1 MGGGGR
7 AGRPPREP
15 PRGGRAIRS
24 ASRKVFHSNRSHSCR
39 IHRCN
44 CECGDYTFGT
54 ALSLTDYGPR
64 IGPITTG
71 GAVGGGAGSRSRS
84 QESLLVV
91 WGRLVAPHRARPCP
105 STRHARTPMV
115 AHATARPRDDGD
127 DRRRRRAT
135 AGDGGRRRAT
145 VGDGIDGAGSGVSRR
160 SAAPCRGRA
169 SGLRPCPA
177 AIARRCT
184 SRARAADRRQGAEPA
199 RMVDGRTRN
208 GPDENGISGS
218 RRSHSVDSHGR
229 SSNYPSLL
237 KPFAAASAVR
247 HPHGIPSA

>member
-1 MGGGGR
+1 MRRPDTDSTREDPQASGR
-7 AGRPPREP
+7 RDRARTRAPGNFRNYSRSRNRLDGKPRQGLTI
-15 PRGGRAIRS
+15 RSGRAIRS

-135 AGDGGRRRAT
+135 AGDGGRRSAT
-145 VGDGIDGAGSGVSRR
+145 
-160 SAAPCRGRA
+160 A
-169 SGLRPCPA
+169 SM
-177 AIARRCT
+177 
-184 SRARAADRRQGAEPA
+184 EPA
-199 RMVDGRTRN
+199 LG
-208 GPDENGISGS
+208 
-218 RRSHSVDSHGR
+218 
-229 SSNYPSLL
+229 
-237 KPFAAASAVR
+237 
-247 HPHGIPSA
+247 

>member
-1 MGGGGR
+1 MIHKYIE
-7 AGRPPREP
+7 RERENP
-15 PRGGRAIRS
+15 LETNLRG
-24 ASRKVFHSNRSHSCR
+24 
-39 IHRCN
+39 
-44 CECGDYTFGT
+44 
-54 ALSLTDYGPR
+54 
-64 IGPITTG
+64 TG

-105 STRHARTPMV
+105 STRHARTPMS
-115 AHATARPRDDGD
+115 APARPRPPSSCTRDGPAK
-127 DRRRRRAT
+127 RRRRRSTAT
-135 AGDGGRRRAT
+135 AVDGRRWRAT

-218 RRSHSVDSHGR
+218 RRRHSVDSHGR
-229 SSNYPSLL
+229 SSNHPSLL
-237 KPFAAASAVR
+237 KRGPAAAAAAAAVR

>member
-1 MGGGGR
+1 MR
-7 AGRPPREP
+7 RLYFLYHLR
-15 PRGGRAIRS
+15 
-24 ASRKVFHSNRSHSCR
+24 
-39 IHRCN
+39 
-44 CECGDYTFGT
+44 TT
-54 ALSLTDYGPR
+54 AQR

-145 VGDGIDGAGSGVSRR
+145 VGDGIVGAGSGVSRR

-218 RRSHSVDSHGR
+218 RRRHSVDSHGR

>member
-1 MGGGGR
+1 MQ
-7 AGRPPREP
+7 
-15 PRGGRAIRS
+15 
-24 ASRKVFHSNRSHSCR
+24 V
-39 IHRCN
+39 
-44 CECGDYTFGT
+44 CECGDYTFGIT
-54 ALSLTDYGPR
+54 YTGLRPKNRPNYDGRGGRGRGWVSLSLSGVASGGVGSPR
-64 IGPITTG
+64 GTPP
-71 GAVGGGAGSRSRS
+71 R
-84 QESLLVV
+84 
-91 WGRLVAPHRARPCP
+91 APVSVYA
-105 STRHARTPMV
+105 ARTH
-115 AHATARPRDDGD
+115 AHGCTRDGPAT
-127 DRRRRRAT
+127 RRRRRSTAT
-135 AGDGGRRRAT
+135 AGDGRRWRAT

-218 RRSHSVDSHGR
+218 RRRHSVDSHGR

>member
-1 MGGGGR
+1 MR
-7 AGRPPREP
+7 RLYFRYHL
-15 PRGGRAIRS
+15 R
-24 ASRKVFHSNRSHSCR
+24 
-39 IHRCN
+39 
-44 CECGDYTFGT
+44 TT
-54 ALSLTDYGPR
+54 AQR

-84 QESLLVV
+84 QESPLVM
-91 WGRLVAPHRARPCP
+91 WSRLVATHRARPCP

-199 RMVDGRTRN
+199 RMVERGMARMKMASPAHGEDTPSTRTGARATIRACCSQVLHRPLRIRRTASTWPPICMTASWT
-208 GPDENGISGS
+208 GVEPSRQSLDVPASPPSEVEVERATTGS
-218 RRSHSVDSHGR
+218 VTPSVFTAH
-229 SSNYPSLL
+229 
-237 KPFAAASAVR
+237 
-247 HPHGIPSA
+247 